1 MARSTG
7 TGRSIPTDTAPAP
20 QHDIP
25 TSTAV
30 TVLCEPDHPSGTW
43 RKEKGAPTATGKQ
56 TLPLIQRPGPDQ
68 FWNHHPAPPQHPP
81 HSPAGRREVRFRE
94 AAPNRNEL
102 TPAPAGSAW
111 SSGRRTVNPRNTP
124 AASHVATTCSAAL
137 IGCSGSGR
145 RSRRRARGQHPDRLG
160 SGAPAR
166 ATLRTG
172 LSHAVIQ
179 CTISNSGTLG
189 RARGGRC
196 PSSSIALQFG
206 AGPTKHDHQERRD
219 QQHQPCHGTQ
229 RTSHTNGCPQPA
241 LHTSASRFTLPRH
254 RPVAMRTSHAS
265 QTEHEEQDSAPDHPA
280 CGIQVRARVSIDH
293 ATTVPA
299 AQPAGNGAGHS

>member
-166 ATLRTG
+166 HPAY
-172 LSHAVIQ
+172 
-179 CTISNSGTLG
+179 
-189 RARGGRC
+189 RAQSC
-196 PSSSIALQFG
+196 SDPV
-206 AGPTKHDHQERRD
+206 HY
-219 QQHQPCHGTQ
+219 QQQRHS
-229 RTSHTNGCPQPA
+229 RTS
-241 LHTSASRFTLPRH
+241 PRRAVPVIFH
-254 RPVAMRTSHAS
+254 RSPIRS
-265 QTEHEEQDSAPDHPA
+265 
-280 CGIQVRARVSIDH
+280 
-293 ATTVPA
+293 
-299 AQPAGNGAGHS
+299 GADEA